1 MQGRTCFTKSILF
14 GCLCVVFSFGL
25 SAQDFKTQ
33 HFPEE
38 GYLQAWNF
46 SFRNEKYNLFATFL
60 VSNFGPGSHNNGISL
75 LLKTKD
81 QPVFYST
88 REFDSEDY
96 EFKKGQFYQRS
107 GENWMEYKNG
117 VYSFY
122 MNYGD
127 REIKLE
133 YKPRRGSVPISK
145 GKFPL
150 MEKGKFVQA
159 DIPFSYS
166 TVTGTIRDKD
176 VVEEV
181 KGVGGLEHIL
191 TNEAVYQ
198 YSKKWEIVRS
208 QTKDGYRIFTGGFLG
223 NSNFPG
229 EFFRRVAVLNPSG
242 HLLLEGTVEKV
253 EVLEW
258 EKEPTSGYTIPKT
271 EILYFKEG
279 TCQLVVKRTRPIAT
293 MSALENISSFLRF
306 FIQLFFAKPYQI
318 HWFAELKVDCPEY
331 SGEGKGYHSN
341 YLINE

>member
-1 MQGRTCFTKSILF
+1 MQWQICYIQFILF
-14 GCLCVVFSFGL
+14 VTLPFTFSQSL
-25 SAQDFKTQ
+25 SAEDFKTQ
-33 HFPEE
+33 HYSEE

-46 SFRNEKYNLFATFL
+46 TFRNQKYNLFATFL
-60 VSNFGPGSHNNGISL
+60 VSNFGPGSLNNGISL
-75 LLKTKD
+75 LLKSKD

-88 REFDSEDY
+88 REFDAEEY
-96 EFKKGQFYQRS
+96 ESKKGQFYQKS

-117 VYSFY
+117 IYSFY

-127 REIKLE
+127 WEIKLD
-133 YKPRRGSVPISK
+133 YKPRRGNVPISK
-145 GKFPL
+145 GKIPL

-166 TVTGTIRDKD
+166 SVSGTIRYKD

-181 KGVGGLEHIL
+181 NGVGGLEHIL
-191 TNEAVYQ
+191 SNEAVYQ
-198 YSKKWEIVRS
+198 FSKKWELVRS
-208 QTKDGYRIFTGGFLG
+208 QTKDNYRIFTGGFIG

-242 HLLLEGTVEKV
+242 NLILEGTVEKV
-253 EVLEW
+253 EVIEW
-258 EKEPTSGYTIPKT
+258 EKEPTSGYTIPKS
-271 EILYFKEG
+271 EILYFQNG
-279 TCQLVVKRTRPIAT
+279 TCKLQVKRTRPIAT

-318 HWFAELKVDCPEY
+318 HWFADLKLECPEY
-331 SGEGKGYHSN
+331 SGEAKGYHSN